1 MIDVLVVDDDFRVAD
16 VHAAYVAKI
25 PGFRVTGTAHSAGE
39 ALALLERAPV
49 DLVLLDH
56 HLPDESGL
64 ALVRRLRDAGIACD
78 VMMVTAAR
86 DVSTV
91 HAAMQHGALQYLV
104 KPFSFGG
111 LRAKLTAY
119 AELRHALAGP
129 AAREACQDE
138 VDRMFA
144 TLRTA
149 SSPTATLPK
158 GTAHPPPTW
167 CWARCA
173 GPGGRSPPRRSRRR
187 PACRARPHSATSSS
201 WPGTAGCGSP
211 CGTATPAAP
220 NTGTCS
226 PRAERRA
233 PRPAATRGAPRHHSP
248 RSTPRRVDRPWPAGC
263 LRFRHLS
270 GTHGGHSVTDMT

>member
-25 PGFRVTGTAHSAGE
+25 PGFRVTATAHSAGQ
-39 ALALLERAPV
+39 ALASLERTPV

-64 ALVRRLRDAGIACD
+64 ALVRRLREAGIGCD

-104 KPFSFGG
+104 KPFSFAG
-111 LRAKLTAY
+111 LRDKLTAY
-119 AELRHALAGP
+119 AELRHALAGS

-144 TLRTA
+144 ALRTTA
-149 SSPTATLPK
+149 SPRAPLPK
-158 GTAHPPPTW
+158 G
-167 CWARCA
+167 
-173 GPGGRSPPRRSRRR
+173 
-187 PACRARPHSATSSS
+187 HSA
-201 WPGTAGCGSP
+201 PTADLVLG
-211 CGTATPAAP
+211 AL
-220 NTGTCS
+220 
-226 PRAERRA
+226 RRA
-233 PRPAATRGAPRHHSP
+233 DRALSAQEVADATGLS
-248 RSTPRRVDRPWPAGC
+248 RSTAQRYLKQLARDGRLRLSLRYGDTGRPEHRYLLPA
-263 LRFRHLS
+263 RA
-270 GTHGGHSVTDMT
+270 

>member
-64 ALVRRLRDAGIACD
+64 ALVRRLRDAGIGCD

-149 SSPTATLPK
+149 SSPAAAMPK
-158 GTAHPPPTW
+158 G
-167 CWARCA
+167 
-173 GPGGRSPPRRSRRR
+173 
-187 PACRARPHSATSSS
+187 HSAPTTDLVL
-201 WPGTAGCGSP
+201 GAL
-211 CGTATPAAP
+211 
-220 NTGTCS
+220 
-226 PRAERRA
+226 RRA
-233 PRPAATRGAPRHHSP
+233 GRALSAQEVADETGLS
-248 RSTPRRVDRPWPAGC
+248 RSTAQRYLKQLARDSRLRLSLRYGDTGRPEHRYGLAA
-263 LRFRHLS
+263 R
-270 GTHGGHSVTDMT
+270 